1 MLYLNGINKV
11 NTPVTQSSPPI
22 FQPFSWLRWQ
32 TYRQRAVLMPL
43 LLWALMLCS
52 MYWMWLLLWQ
62 PLQAE
67 VAHQQQFLKS
77 STVPLARVA
86 TEPIGE
92 AEQLDGFYAR
102 FPGEW
107 ELTGQLAKL
116 FELASKHGIA
126 FDQVS
131 YQRTVNSGNA
141 LVRYDVNLPVK
152 ADYLHLRLFI
162 AEALQTLPNIGLT
175 SLDISRANVAQADVS
190 TNLQWVLYLRAARQ

>member
-1 MLYLNGINKV
+1 MLYLHGRKKV
-11 NTPVTQSSPPI
+11 NTPAAQNPPKS
-22 FQPFSWLRWQ
+22 FQLFSWLRWHL
-32 TYRQRAVLMPL
+32 YRQRAVLLPL
-43 LLWALMLCS
+43 LLWVLMLGSIYC
-52 MYWMWLLLWQ
+52 MWLLLWQ

-67 VAHQQQFLKS
+67 VAHQQQVLRS
-77 STVPLARVA
+77 SSAPLARVA
-86 TEPIGE
+86 AEPIGE

-107 ELTGQLAKL
+107 ALTGQLAKL

-162 AEALQTLPNIGLT
+162 AEAMQTLPNIGLT